1 MGVDLEIVETG
12 PSDFPAVIWPDLNGF
27 GMVGLDDEQL
37 VEYRTNFADARILGA
52 RADGAWVGT
61 IGEYPFELTLPGG
74 AAVPAAGVTW
84 AAVLPTHRRRG
95 ILTALMGRLLDDVA
109 ERGWP
114 VATLLAS
121 EAGIYPRYGFG
132 VATQYASFR
141 CDPRHAELRP
151 EVDLG
156 GSSSAAGSAPVSP
169 RPPTPDAP
177 AVRLV
182 ADAAEATALAAEVWD
197 RYRTTRPGLTTR
209 RPWTW
214 DHLARDPSSERDGF
228 SGWVWAFHHDPTGG
242 ADGYVRYRMKE
253 QERDGLPAGV
263 LRVGE
268 LVGLTPAVEAD
279 LFAFLCGIDLIR
291 VVELPYRPVDDP
303 LPWRLRDRR
312 QLVVAEMG
320 DFGWLRVLDVAATLA
335 TRRYGAVDELVLEV
349 HDGFR
354 PEGTGRYLLRTG
366 PREPEV
372 ERLAGSSPA
381 PGGYQSLTE
390 ATVDLAL
397 DVADL
402 ASLVLGTVAPSV
414 LAAAG
419 RLHALDPEVLARA
432 DACFRTGLAPFTN
445 TEY

>member
-1 MGVDLEIVETG
+1 VDFEIVETG

-27 GMVGLDDEQL
+27 GMVGLDDEKL

-52 RADGAWVGT
+52 RADGEWVGT

-74 AAVPAAGVTW
+74 AMVPAAGVTW

-95 ILTALMGRLLDDVA
+95 VLSALMGRLLDDVA

-141 CDPRHAELRP
+141 CDPRHAQLRG
-151 EVDLG
+151 DSATA
-156 GSSSAAGSAPVSP
+156 SSPVATAAD
-169 RPPTPDAP
+169 PPP
-177 AVRLV
+177 VRLV
-182 ADAAEATALAAEVWD
+182 ADAAQATALAAEVWE

-228 SGWVWAFHHDPTGG
+228 SGWVWAFHRDATG
-242 ADGYVRYRMKE
+242 ATDGYARYRMKE

-279 LFAFLCGIDLIR
+279 LFTFLCGVDLIR
-291 VVELPYRPVDDP
+291 TVELPYRPVDDP
-303 LPWRLRDRR
+303 LPWRLLDRR
-312 QLVVAEMG
+312 QLVVTEMG

-354 PEGTGRYLLRTG
+354 PEGSGRYLLRTG

-390 ATVDLAL
+390 TTVDLSL

-419 RLHALDPEVLARA
+419 RLHARDPEVLARA